1 MNRVITITRSL
12 LALLLW
18 LSATT
23 LAQTFPDRPINLVVA
38 YTAGGSTD
46 VVMRVLADIAGKH
59 LGQRVIV
66 ENRAGAGGTLGPLW
80 TSNQKPDGYTI
91 AQMPKIGRAH
101 V

>member
-66 ENRAGAGGTLGPLW
+66 VAGIPLGTPGATNMLRIAYVGANA
-80 TSNQKPDGYTI
+80 TDSN
-91 AQMPKIGRAH
+91 
-101 V
+101 